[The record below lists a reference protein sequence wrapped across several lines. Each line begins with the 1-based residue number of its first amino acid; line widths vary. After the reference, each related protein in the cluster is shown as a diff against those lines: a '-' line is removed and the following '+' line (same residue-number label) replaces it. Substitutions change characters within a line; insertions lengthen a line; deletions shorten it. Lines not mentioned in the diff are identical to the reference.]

1 MKKLI
6 QKRLD
11 AEERKKEN
19 GVELKEGEWIIV

>member
-19 GVELKEGEWIIV
+19 DVELKEGEWRIF